1 MKSKLDPVQ
10 QGWIPDIEKE
20 LATFTSAWAR

>member
-20 LATFTSAWAR
+20 LAKFTPTWAG